1 MNTEELV
8 DMLVGKALKES
19 NGKGDPM
26 VLRRVIQEAVV
37 RKQAEGSLDE
47 DTR

>member
-19 NGKGDPM
+19 NGKGDP
-26 VLRRVIQEAVV
+26 VTLRRVIQEAVIK
-37 RKQAEGSLDE
+37 KQAEGSLDE
-47 DTR
+47 DMR